1 MLTTLSRLSVAK
13 TKSDLSLVDKVPNAA
28 KIKVTTVEG
37 EGVELI
43 EVAVVY
49 VYRYYFIYCFVCLL
63 IFFGGGRGGGGEV
76 GRWGYVRY
84 SNSARTKLPA
94 PPRIF
99 LSVPILLRV
108 SVLDRLWLIPNVSS
122 ARF

>member
-49 VYRYYFIYCFVCLL
+49 VYGYYFIYCFGCLL
-63 IFFGGGRGGGGEV
+63 IFFGGGRGGGGV
-76 GRWGYVRY
+76 TYDIAIPQGRNSQLLQGYFLVYQCY
-84 SNSARTKLPA
+84 SAFPS
-94 PPRIF
+94 
-99 LSVPILLRV
+99 
-108 SVLDRLWLIPNVSS
+108 
-122 ARF
+122 

>member
-63 IFFGGGRGGGGEV
+63 IFLGGGRGGGGV
-76 GRWGYVRY
+76 TYDIAIPQGRNSQLLQGY
-84 SNSARTKLPA
+84 
-94 PPRIF
+94 F
-99 LSVPILLRV
+99 LVYQCYFAFPS
-108 SVLDRLWLIPNVSS
+108 
-122 ARF
+122 

>member
-43 EVAVVY
+43 EVAVVD

-63 IFFGGGRGGGGEV
+63 IFFLGGGGRGGGGV
-76 GRWGYVRY
+76 TYDIAIPQGRNSQLLQGY
-84 SNSARTKLPA
+84 
-94 PPRIF
+94 F
-99 LSVPILLRV
+99 LVYQCYFAFPS
-108 SVLDRLWLIPNVSS
+108 
-122 ARF
+122 

>member
-63 IFFGGGRGGGGEV
+63 IFLGGGRGGGGV
-76 GRWGYVRY
+76 TNDIAIPQGRNSQLLQGY
-84 SNSARTKLPA
+84 
-94 PPRIF
+94 F
-99 LSVPILLRV
+99 LVYQCYFAFPS
-108 SVLDRLWLIPNVSS
+108 
-122 ARF
+122 

>member
-49 VYRYYFIYCFVCLL
+49 VHRYHFIYCFVCLL
-63 IFFGGGRGGGGEV
+63 IFFLGGEGGRGGGGV
-76 GRWGYVRY
+76 TYDIAIPQGRNSQLLQGY
-84 SNSARTKLPA
+84 
-94 PPRIF
+94 F
-99 LSVPILLRV
+99 LVYQSYFAFP
-108 SVLDRLWLIPNVSS
+108 S
-122 ARF
+122 

>member
-49 VYRYYFIYCFVCLL
+49 VYGYYFIYCFVCLL
-63 IFFGGGRGGGGEV
+63 IFFGGGEGGRGG
-76 GRWGYVRY
+76 YLRY

-99 LSVPILLRV
+99 LSVPMLLRV

>member
-1 MLTTLSRLSVAK
+1 MANETFVSKGKCTQSATIVLTTLSRLSVAK

-63 IFFGGGRGGGGEV
+63 IFLGGGRGGGGV
-76 GRWGYVRY
+76 TNDIAIPQGRNSQLLQGY
-84 SNSARTKLPA
+84 
-94 PPRIF
+94 F
-99 LSVPILLRV
+99 LVYQSYFAFP
-108 SVLDRLWLIPNVSS
+108 S
-122 ARF
+122 

>member
-63 IFFGGGRGGGGEV
+63 IFFGGGGGEG

-99 LSVPILLRV
+99 LSVPMLLRV

>member
-49 VYRYYFIYCFVCLL
+49 VYGYYFIYCFVCLL
-63 IFFGGGRGGGGEV
+63 IFLGGEG

-99 LSVPILLRV
+99 LSVPMLLRV